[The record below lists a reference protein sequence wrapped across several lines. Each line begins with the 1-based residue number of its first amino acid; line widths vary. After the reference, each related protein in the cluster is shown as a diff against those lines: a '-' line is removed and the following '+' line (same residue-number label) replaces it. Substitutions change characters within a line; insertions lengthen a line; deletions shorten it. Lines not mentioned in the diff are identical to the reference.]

1 MKSILKK
8 IISFVLIA
16 LSVNSVFLL
25 TACNNDNDQQE
36 KGTKTI
42 ENNIPNNEPKQ
53 NNEPEQNIENKKM
66 GEISINSNVDIKII
80 NINADVY
87 GESAIYTQFLGSD
100 GSKGI
105 APNFAKKITP
115 SNDLTEN
122 GYKNHQDYENGYL
135 LYAIGIGGYNN
146 GQAWQAGN
154 FYNGCGCKCCTNNAG
169 VYVNNEFGY
178 NKYIQK
184 VNNNFLA
191 TKYAKPNKTIK
202 PNNFSICDEGEYP
215 YTNSYTI
222 DKTTKTA
229 QIVYMYTINQWK
241 ADGTNNAILGKLT
254 ASQTE
259 SLGDNGLGVINV
271 ETNLYIGKL
280 KNYDTKVTN
289 WTKMTFNSLGESYFE
304 LKSTNQGGEDIE
316 HTYYILL
323 TFTVVFEQDNKNF
336 ELLNKTISHNLKLGT
351 NDEREQDK
359 DYVVIEEGSDF
370 VYMASNSSLDE
381 NGNIKIEGELFNP
394 DTSKIKNQVVGSFS
408 QEKLKNNFA
417 LDSEV
422 EGNNKITFLPTG
434 EYGFIY

>member
-1 MKSILKK
+1 MKNIFKK
-8 IISFVLIA
+8 IICFVLIV
-16 LSVNSVFLL
+16 LSINIVFLS
-25 TACNNDNDQQE
+25 TACENNDNKQE
-36 KGTKTI
+36 QSSEVIG
-42 ENNIPNNEPKQ
+42 NNNQSNEPKQ
-53 NNEPEQNIENKKM
+53 NTENKKI
-66 GEISINSNVDIKII
+66 GEILIDSKVGIKII
-80 NINADVY
+80 NIDADVY
-87 GESAIYTQFLGSD
+87 GESATYTQFLGSGGLNNVVPD
-100 GSKGI
+100 
-105 APNFAKKITP
+105 FAMRITP
-115 SNDLTEN
+115 SEDLTRG
-122 GYKNHQDYENGYL
+122 GYKNRQDYENGYL

-146 GQAWQAGN
+146 GQVGQVGN
-154 FYNGCGCKCCTNNAG
+154 FYNGCGCECCTNNAG

-178 NKYIQK
+178 NKYIRE

-241 ADGTNNAILGKLT
+241 ADGANNAILGKLT

-280 KNYDTKVTN
+280 KNYDTKDTN

-304 LKSTNQGGEDIE
+304 LKSTNRVGEDIE

-323 TFTVVFEQDNKNF
+323 TFTIVFEQENKNF

-351 NDEREQDK
+351 NDEREQNK

-370 VYMASNSSLDE
+370 VYMASNSKLDE
-381 NGNIKIEGELFNP
+381 KGNVKIEGELFNP
-394 DTSKIKNQVVGSFS
+394 NTSKIKNQVTGAIN
-408 QEKLKNNFA
+408 QDKLKNNFA
-417 LDSEV
+417 LDRVV
-422 EGNNKITFLPTG
+422 EDDNKTTFLPTG
-434 EYGFIY
+434 EYGFIYSKE